1 MFSMMWVEFSCWWWR
16 WQLVVMAVADRGAV
30 VTLELVSAE
39 QREEHANQID
49 AHSGSAHRTNNG

>member
-1 MFSMMWVEFSCWWWR
+1 MWVEFSCWWWR